1 MQSFDI
7 IARVAVKYGALSN
20 DAGRVRVTWSVAQHG
35 GRRRLDFTW
44 RETGGPPVTPPAR
57 RGFGSVLIEI
67 NLASE
72 LETQV
77 DLAFEPAGVVCRVS
91 VPLGVRGS
99 T

>member
-44 RETGGPPVTPPAR
+44 RETGGPPVAPPAR

-91 VPLGVRGS
+91 VPLGLRGS